1 MKKFLLLLI
10 AITLPIKFAFG
21 EGITGLWRTTADPQG
36 NIPIANLF
44 EKDNKFYAVFFSFSS
59 DNKIFKSL
67 KEFKNAE
74 NPKDTENPDESL
86 RDRYQRDILVVSSL
100 EKKGNKLKNGKIY
113 NPKSGKYYYFKGKIL
128 EDENKIVWKASIDKG
143 GVFGK
148 KFIWEREKPAKIYK
162 LFEHSQKDLESL
174 VDKMIKNQETKK
186 I

>member
-10 AITLPIKFAFG
+10 AIVLPIKFAFG
-21 EGITGLWRTTADPQG
+21 EDITGLWKTPADPQG
-36 NIPIANLF
+36 NIPVAKLF

-59 DNKIFKSL
+59 DNKIFENLEEL
-67 KEFKNAE
+67 KKMEK
-74 NPKDTENPDESL
+74 PKDTENPDESL

-100 EKKGNKLKNGKIY
+100 EREGDKLKNGKIY

-128 EDENKIVWKASIDKG
+128 KDEGKIVWKASIDKG

-148 KFIWEREKPAKIYK
+148 KFLWEREKPAKIYE
-162 LFEHSQKDLESL
+162 LFEHSPEELEKL
-174 VDKMIKNQETKK
+174 VDKMIKNQEAKK